1 MKGLSHLFRMT
12 AMSCAVAA
20 LAACVAYPAGQ
31 RESYPPPPRAPAAG
45 YHQEYRGH
53 DLRWNASLGVY
64 VIMDMPNHY
73 FYNGDY
79 YRYHRGQWYYSRD
92 MKKRWRHYDERKLP
106 PGLAKK
112 YPHEKK
118 KEKR

>member
-1 MKGLSHLFRMT
+1 MKGLNYLFRMI
-12 AMSCAVAA
+12 AMSCAAAA
-20 LAACVAYPAGQ
+20 LAGCVAYPAGQ

-64 VIMDMPNHY
+64 VIMDLPNHY

-112 YPHEKK
+112 YPREK